1 MIEIENLKQ
10 YLQIAEDEQDVFLQK
25 CINNA
30 GRYISS
36 YCNRKF
42 IKGAYTEAI
51 KMFRDDLWNKF
62 FYVRVIPIDIG
73 EEITIEYL
81 DDANTWTELTGASTG
96 ILPDEGIIFL
106 DDDLSTYK
114 AVKVTYTGGYAIADM
129 PEDLQQACIMLS
141 ASYYYESG
149 QGEKR
154 LGINARNWNSQ
165 VSEGA
170 TYKDVEEKVNIILDK
185 YRLFNI

>member
-1 MIEIENLKQ
+1 MITLEDLKL
-10 YLQIAEDEQDVFLQK
+10 YLQIAADEQNGFLQK

-30 GRYISS
+30 ERYIYS

-42 IKGAYTEAI
+42 IAGSYTEPI
-51 KMFRDDLWNKF
+51 KIFRDELWNNF
-62 FYVRVIPIDIG
+62 FYVRVIPI
-73 EEITIEYL
+73 TTVTKIEYL
-81 DDANTWTELTGASTG
+81 SDDNTWTELTDPSIG
-96 ILPDEGIIFL
+96 ILSDEGKIFI

-114 AVKVTYTGGYAIADM
+114 MARVTYTGGYAIDDI
-129 PEDLQQACIMLS
+129 PFDLQQACIMLS
-141 ASYYYESG
+141 ASYYFESG

-170 TYKDVEEKVNIILDK
+170 TYKDVEEKANKILDK
-185 YRLFNI
+185 YRLYNI